1 MKLAKIFFAIFI
13 IFSINLFAKGMPSE
27 YYAIKDTKKAKV
39 YFSEYIYKLT
49 EKENLKIL
57 EERNFVKNLLSSSE
71 IKTTIDKKQLK
82 MFLYYNNNNLSYYN
96 Y

>member
-13 IFSINLFAKGMPSE
+13 IFSINLVAKGMPSE

-71 IKTTIDKKQLK
+71 IKITIDK
-82 MFLYYNNNNLSYYN
+82 NNYKDLLNFKKDIE
-96 Y
+96 